1 MKKIMVWTSKEIKKK
16 GLSCLN
22 QNFAQ
27 AYLIVLLLRLI
38 ADIPALLFEQDYSIV
53 RLTQTSSIL
62 LILLLLS
69 CILLVYLPLTAG
81 KHAYY
86 LDLGQ
91 DRADFSTLWK
101 FFTQGSKVY
110 LSIVKGMA
118 IRYLTV
124 CAGGLILIV
133 PGILQYYRTF
143 FTPWILAENPEMSGA
158 EAMRISRDMTAGQR
172 MNLFIMQLTFL
183 GWIALCFFLSYR
195 FSLLLPTS
203 IGRAVSTAVYALPGA
218 YYHAA
223 VAELYHQ
230 LKG

>member
-1 MKKIMVWTSKEIKKK
+1 MVWTSKEIKKK
-16 GLSCLN
+16 GLACLN
-22 QNFAQ
+22 QNFAL

-38 ADIPALLFEQDYSIV
+38 ADIPALFFEQDLSFT
-53 RLTQTSSIL
+53 RLTQAGSIL
-62 LILLLLS
+62 LIL
-69 CILLVYLPLTAG
+69 ILLTGLLFIYLPLTAG

-86 LDLGQ
+86 LELRKG
-91 DRADFSTLWK
+91 RTEFSTLWR
-101 FFTQGSKVY
+101 FFTQGSRVY

-118 IRYLTV
+118 LRYLTV
-124 CAGGLILIV
+124 AAGCLILAV
-133 PGILQYYRTF
+133 PGILAYYRTF
-143 FTPWILAENPEMSGA
+143 FTPWILAEKPELSPA
-158 EAMRISRDMTAGQR
+158 QAMQISRDMTAGQR

-195 FSLLLPTS
+195 FSLLLPAS
-203 IGRAVSTAVYALPGA
+203 ISRAVSTAVYALPGA